1 MDSGKRADYGK
12 GVASDFLVII
22 INCDDSL
29 FKGKVE
35 HIKTGQVQSFNDFFE
50 MMLLIQKQL
59 DEQNFP
65 QSETELRVF
74 DKKD

>member
-1 MDSGKRADYGK
+1 MKPGNRTGPSK
-12 GVASDFLVII
+12 GAANDFLVRII
-22 INCDDSL
+22 DCEDSL
-29 FKGKVE
+29 CKGKVE
-35 HIKTGQVQSFNDFFE
+35 HFKTGQVHSFNDFFE
-50 MMLLIQKQL
+50 MMMLIQKQL